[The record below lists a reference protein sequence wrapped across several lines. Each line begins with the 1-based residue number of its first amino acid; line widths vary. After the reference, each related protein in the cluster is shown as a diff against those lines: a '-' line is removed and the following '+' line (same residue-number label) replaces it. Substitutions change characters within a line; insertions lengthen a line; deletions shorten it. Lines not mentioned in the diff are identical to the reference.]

1 MTIRVEREALLMVI
15 STSSSSS
22 SSSSTTN
29 ATTSSLSIKPCN
41 HCTRDEDEYVIVDS
55 VPTKPLKRNNFYYS
69 DLIPASTHLGDD
81 DLASLCT
88 LSTSSVSS
96 YDSSS
101 DISTVDRRV
110 SFASQ
115 IVTDVWTREKTLPED
130 VSNLYYSAQETQ
142 TVGSFSFVRISYVEL
157 STGSTRVLF
166 WRILVKCT
174 FLFLSLT
181 FFFIQHIFISSLQ
194 YYYFSF
200 VKNIV

>member
-15 STSSSSS
+15 NTSSSPLSS
-22 SSSSTTN
+22 STTTN
-29 ATTSSLSIKPCN
+29 ATTTLLSTKPCN
-41 HCTRDEDEYVIVDS
+41 HCTRDEDEFVIVDS

-101 DISTVDRRV
+101 DISTIDTRRV

-115 IVTDVWTREKTLPED
+115 IVTDVWTREKTLLED

-142 TVGSFSFVRISYVEL
+142 TVGNLFCVVFHSY
-157 STGSTRVLF
+157 GSRT
-166 WRILVKCT
+166 
-174 FLFLSLT
+174 
-181 FFFIQHIFISSLQ
+181 
-194 YYYFSF
+194 
-200 VKNIV
+200 